1 MRTNSIQNFFKKPFF
16 NSEKQLIR
24 IYLIVCVLISLKI
37 VFLETCDNYDCFKAS
52 WFHLIGNLDLYLMYP
67 QEYHTE
73 YNYSPFFAFMMGAFA
88 YFPNGVGIV
97 LWNIVNTIPFLVAV
111 HLLPVSTRNKVFL
124 LWFCLVEFI
133 TAAESVQTNSNV
145 AAFIMLVLIYQQKEK
160 TTWSAFFLVFGFFFK
175 IYVLTAGVFFL
186 CYNKKGSFILKSIGW
201 ALVFLGLPLLVVSPD
216 QLLFLYQSWIA
227 RLQAQSE
234 RNSMSIIG
242 VIGDYFPNAVPQAWI
257 VLTGTFAML
266 LVLLKKEVYR
276 NLQFRL
282 LYLAGILLFTVV
294 FNPGVE
300 SPSYIIGV
308 AGVALWYT
316 NKDRQSWHGWIMVL
330 VFVFTCL
337 SPTEV
342 FPGYIK
348 DHFLKPWHVKA
359 IPCIIVWFICMY
371 ELYIYKPGAITGE
384 RSAQIN

>member
-1 MRTNSIQNFFKKPFF
+1 MLMNAIQNLFKKPFF
-16 NSEKQLIR
+16 NSEKQLTR
-24 IYLIVCVLISLKI
+24 IYLIVCILISLKI

-88 YFPNGVGIV
+88 NFPNGVGIV

-111 HLLPVSTRNKVFL
+111 HLLPVSAKNKVYL

-160 TTWSAFFLVFGFFFK
+160 TTWSSFFLVFGFFFK

-186 CYNKKGSFILKSIGW
+186 CYKNKGSFIIKSIGW
-201 ALVFLGLPLLVVSPD
+201 TLLFLGLPLLVVSPD
-216 QLLFLYQSWIA
+216 QLIFLYQSWIE

-242 VIGDYFPNAVPQAWI
+242 VIGDYFPNAVPQGWI
-257 VLTGTFAML
+257 VLTGTIAML
-266 LVLLKKEVYR
+266 LVLLKKEVYH
-276 NLQFRL
+276 NLQYRL

-308 AGVALWYT
+308 AGAALWYI
-316 NKDRQSWHGWIMVL
+316 NRNRPGWHTWIMVL

-348 DHFLKPWHVKA
+348 DNFFKPWHVKA

-371 ELYIYKPGAITGE
+371 ELYIYKPGSTEGE
-384 RSAQIN
+384 RSAQIS